1 MSAATGEVG
10 KIREPVV
17 VWLLSLVTLGIYGIV
32 WQWKSFNEMKRYSGN
47 GMGGAVAFLIG
58 LLTFGLVPVFLF
70 PAQVG
75 NLYSAEGR
83 AQPVSGVTGFWVFLP
98 LLGSLIWLF
107 KTQGALNDFWRAKA
121 PR

>member
-47 GMGGAVAFLIG
+47 GMGGGVAFLGIPF
-58 LLTFGLVPVFLF
+58 T
-70 PAQVG
+70 
-75 NLYSAEGR
+75 R
-83 AQPVSGVTGFWVFLP
+83 SGT
-98 LLGSLIWLF
+98 
-107 KTQGALNDFWRAKA
+107 R
-121 PR
+121 